1 MMYIKPN
8 GDVWA
13 CPFLPVP
20 VGNVRKESMGGIR
33 ENLEKFGYDNA
44 KEDNECNSCE
54 YAKVCGGCKTRME
67 EEDLNCPLRR

>member
-8 GDVWA
+8 GDVWV

-44 KEDNECNSCE
+44 KEDNECNL
-54 YAKVCGGCKTRME
+54 T
-67 EEDLNCPLRR
+67 